1 MWNGKEISE
10 YDYIGRHMGY
20 RFTVTQVKI
29 SRVSQEKKK
38 QTQSDTQSQIS
49 KSVITFTIKNTGF
62 ANLCEEAV
70 CRLILT
76 ENNENVKA
84 FEIKSDPRT
93 WNSCTDTVI
102 ECPILQEVWTQ
113 QSQQTKLFLQLI
125 RKRDGRIIEWANE
138 EYDHKVGGVRLL
150 TKLRTCD
157 RL

>member
-1 MWNGKEISE
+1 
-10 YDYIGRHMGY
+10 MGY

-93 WNSCTDTVI
+93 WNSCTDTV
-102 ECPILQEVWTQ
+102 
-113 QSQQTKLFLQLI
+113 TK
-125 RKRDGRIIEWANE
+125 
-138 EYDHKVGGVRLL
+138 
-150 TKLRTCD
+150 
-157 RL
+157 